1 MNGKIAD
8 RSNEITEEEWLQVN
22 EFNRRMVDDYLSNQT
37 HLSPQSLTAYKSA
50 LRIFFVW
57 VKDNLNN
64 KNCIEI
70 RKKEFLRYMN
80 WLANRGFSES
90 GIKFKNHL
98 LAHLISLLRIFMTKT
113 ILFLEITLRQ
123 KCKSLKLEKSL
134 QKNR

>member
-1 MNGKIAD
+1 MRLLNGKIAD

-64 KNCIEI
+64 K
-70 RKKEFLRYMN
+70 KG
-80 WLANRGFSES
+80 RG
-90 GIKFKNHL
+90 L
-98 LAHLISLLRIFMTKT
+98 
-113 ILFLEITLRQ
+113 
-123 KCKSLKLEKSL
+123 
-134 QKNR
+134 